1 MTVVPNPL
9 PRLTRFRI
17 LLILAV
23 VGIAVSAA
31 VPTTLYWTLQ
41 RTDLHAR
48 WQLEANY
55 ARQFGFQMEYVS
67 SLVNGTVYKWN
78 NVTSSLAGNLMGYAN
93 ENLNYLLDYDTA
105 HGNQLYQISYAIEN
119 IVPSF
124 FNLSF
129 ANLSSAQRGPL
140 AAQLYSL
147 GDRILYSYWNFLKYT
162 SAGGIS
168 GPPFWYSGPSPPDE
182 QLLQVAVSIALALR
196 TPT

>member
-48 WQLEANY
+48 WQLESNY

-67 SLVNGTVYKWN
+67 SLMNGTVYKWN
-78 NVTSSLAGNLMGYAN
+78 NVTSSFAGNLIGYAN
-93 ENLNYLLDYDTA
+93 ENLRA
-105 HGNQLYQISYAIEN
+105 
-119 IVPSF
+119 
-124 FNLSF
+124 
-129 ANLSSAQRGPL
+129 PL

-147 GDRILYSYWNFLKYT
+147 GNKDLVFILEFSK
-162 SAGGIS
+162 IH
-168 GPPFWYSGPSPPDE
+168 
-182 QLLQVAVSIALALR
+182 
-196 TPT
+196 

>member
-129 ANLSSAQRGPL
+129 ANLSSAQRAPL

-147 GDRILYSYWNFLKYT
+147 GNKDLVFILEFSK
-162 SAGGIS
+162 IH
-168 GPPFWYSGPSPPDE
+168 
-182 QLLQVAVSIALALR
+182 
-196 TPT
+196 

>member
-17 LLILAV
+17 VLILAV

-67 SLVNGTVYKWN
+67 SLMNGTVYKWN
-78 NVTSSLAGNLMGYAN
+78 NVTSSFAGNLMGYAN
-93 ENLNYLLDYDTA
+93 ENLDRKHCSIILQHIIRQPQLGAEGPTCFTTLLT
-105 HGNQLYQISYAIEN
+105 
-119 IVPSF
+119 
-124 FNLSF
+124 
-129 ANLSSAQRGPL
+129 RGQDL
-140 AAQLYSL
+140 VF
-147 GDRILYSYWNFLKYT
+147 ILEFSK
-162 SAGGIS
+162 IH
-168 GPPFWYSGPSPPDE
+168 
-182 QLLQVAVSIALALR
+182 
-196 TPT
+196 